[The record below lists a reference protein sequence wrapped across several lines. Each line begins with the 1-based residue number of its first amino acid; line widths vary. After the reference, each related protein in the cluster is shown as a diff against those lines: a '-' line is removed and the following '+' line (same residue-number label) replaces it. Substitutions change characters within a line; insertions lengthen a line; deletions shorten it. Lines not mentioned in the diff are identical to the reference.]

1 MTDRPGDV
9 AIVGESAPMRELR
22 ALIARVAPTRLPV
35 LIEGPTGSGK
45 ELVAAQLHRA
55 SGRTG
60 ALVAFNV
67 CAIGDTMFEDALF
80 GHVRGAYT
88 GAIGE
93 AMGFLREAN
102 GGTAFFDEISG
113 LPLPLQAKLLRA
125 IETGVFRPIGAA
137 RDARSDFRPIAATN
151 DDLAE
156 LVRDGRFRADLWH
169 RLSGVV
175 LRVPALVDRVDDI
188 PMLARHFLGAAARVT
203 DDATAT
209 LMTRAWPG
217 NVRELRQVLEA
228 ARVFASGMI
237 DAAAIDAAVANRSAA
252 ASKPNSPARSLAER
266 SELVAALESA
276 AWDTGRA
283 ACELGIHRATMYRR
297 MKRHGIEGRGS
308 PHPAPRTPPTCPACR
323 ADSSPRRG
331 APRTPAPLS

>member
-1 MTDRPGDV
+1 VSERPNEGALVGD
-9 AIVGESAPMRELR
+9 SAPMRELR
-22 ALIARVAPTRLPV
+22 ALVARVAPTRLPV

-93 AMGFLREAN
+93 SMGFLREAN

-151 DDLAE
+151 DDLSE

-175 LRVPALVDRVDDI
+175 LRVPALVDRIDDV
-188 PMLARHFLGAAARVT
+188 PLLARHFLGAASSRLT
-203 DDATAT
+203 DDATTA
-209 LMTRAWPG
+209 LMSRAWPG
-217 NVRELRQVLEA
+217 NVRELRQVL
-228 ARVFASGMI
+228 
-237 DAAAIDAAVANRSAA
+237 DAAAVFANGPIDLAAVEAAVANRGPGA
-252 ASKPNSPARSLAER
+252 NSPARTLVER
-266 SELVAALESA
+266 GELVAVLENVS
-276 AWDTGRA
+276 WDMGRA
-283 ACELGIHRATMYRR
+283 ASELGIHRATMYRR
-297 MKRHGIEGRGS
+297 MKRHGIQL
-308 PHPAPRTPPTCPACR
+308 PP
-323 ADSSPRRG
+323 
-331 APRTPAPLS
+331 

>member
-1 MTDRPGDV
+1 
-9 AIVGESAPMRELR
+9 MRQLR

-45 ELVAAQLHRA
+45 ELVAAQLHYA

-60 ALVAFNV
+60 SLVAFNV
-67 CAIGDTMFEDALF
+67 CAIGETMFEDALF

-93 AMGFLREAN
+93 SMGFLREAN

-151 DDLAE
+151 DDLTE
-156 LVRDGRFRADLWH
+156 LVRHGRFRADLWH
-169 RLSGVV
+169 RMSGVV
-175 LRVPALVDRVDDI
+175 LRVPALVDRIDDV
-188 PMLARHFLGAAARVT
+188 PLLARHFLGAAARVT
-203 DDATAT
+203 DDAMAA
-209 LMTRAWPG
+209 LMSRAWPG

-228 ARVFASGMI
+228 ASVFANGAI
-237 DAAAIDAAVANRSAA
+237 DAVAIAAAVANRGTSAPNA
-252 ASKPNSPARSLAER
+252 NSPARSLAER
-266 SELVAALESA
+266 SELVAVLESA

-283 ACELGIHRATMYRR
+283 ASELGIHRATMYRR
-297 MKRHGIEGRGS
+297 MKRHGIEI
-308 PHPAPRTPPTCPACR
+308 PATCLACR
-323 ADSSPRRG
+323 ADSLPHRG
-331 APRTPAPLS
+331 ARRTPARPS